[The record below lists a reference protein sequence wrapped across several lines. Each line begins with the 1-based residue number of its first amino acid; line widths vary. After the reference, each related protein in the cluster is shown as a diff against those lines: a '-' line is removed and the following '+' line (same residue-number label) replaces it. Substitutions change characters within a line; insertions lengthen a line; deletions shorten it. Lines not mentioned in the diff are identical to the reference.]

1 VDVDDKRRRNRRT
14 TKENGST
21 DRNITL
27 SRLCTT
33 VAYHYRLTPKEVAE
47 FSGQQLVMWHESAL
61 QELGQD
67 KSLDL
72 EVSLIPH
79 TEDPDRAIADMR
91 FFLERMGRKPD
102 A

>member
-1 VDVDDKRRRNRRT
+1 
-14 TKENGST
+14 
-21 DRNITL
+21 
-27 SRLCTT
+27 
-33 VAYHYRLTPKEVAE
+33 
-47 FSGQQLVMWHESAL
+47 MWHESAL